1 MLIVKV
7 KELEDLFEERVG
19 DSRGM
24 MLAFQGYESSLETFF
39 LKMSEKAMQRGVCIQ
54 DKLANPTAEQIAYF
68 QEQLGECTEPFEV
81 SYAYVRHQCKKWL
94 TFLSDT
100 QAHVLSCAIHETLKR
115 LQRMG
120 KNESVL
126 KNAYM
131 KFMCW
136 WYYHFRK
143 CLSSIGLRPFY
154 VLYEGS
160 LTAYEAYMLTCVAL
174 CGGRVGIVD
183 YDKTAE
189 KWKDMQEIQ
198 VYCPVVG
205 QVLQP
210 FPNREMI
217 KGWKASVIATSKVQ
231 SMFGQ
236 RPSLHPCV
244 NTWLQDVSMESIKD
258 MQRSQK
264 ADQMDSFYMRVD
276 GCADRNTYANELFQL
291 WQDKKAQGPVLVYE
305 GDVPVLQTSEVSWV
319 QRPVQLE
326 DLSIGTVIASN
337 MSDFTGALRNYCCH
351 LLWDM
356 SQQDEGQIGLKMNKT
371 VMRLGILRRYQQLI
385 KEKGALF
392 VFETEPLHA
401 WSWQVFELL
410 VRCGV
415 DVLVCNPNKVP
426 ESYTSDVLLIK
437 TEEEVCAMQTFPKE
451 RSQATLSTTAYNAER
466 DLDTMLYQDTGMYRD
481 YQYKKAEPIVVRTM
495 FEEIEQWW
503 KEPVSVRQGFETNAE
518 HVVIPVVYAKV
529 LGVKDGDKRAYQ
541 KMIDRLLRENENVYV
556 LQGHV
561 PLEQVQIGGSRSSFG
576 TSGSFGQMITSMSGL
591 GQEIR
596 DERVTRYNIAEV
608 LTNRKVDVQ
617 KVRQHEAF
625 RFGYLQDATITFMVD
640 RLDALLWSGII
651 EGVGQR
657 GQENK
662 LLEVF
667 FGLPKEVIQMI
678 QRWDFTKV
686 NPKLVYVNTSEQ
698 VMSLEDSMFVQYL
711 SMLGFD
717 VVMFIPTGYNIVDG
731 HFRKRMYTEHQL
743 GEYVYDMRVSVKRKR
758 GLFG

>member
-7 KELEDLFEERVG
+7 KEVEDLFEERIG
-19 DSRGM
+19 DGRGM
-24 MLAFQGYESSLETFF
+24 MIAFQGYEPSLEPFF

-54 DKLANPTAEQIAYF
+54 DKLANPTADQIAYF

-120 KNESVL
+120 KNESIL

-174 CGGRVGIVD
+174 CGGRVCILD
-183 YDKTAE
+183 YDKTAD

-198 VYCPVVG
+198 VYCPVTG
-205 QVLQP
+205 QVLQL

-236 RPSLHPCV
+236 RPRLHPCV
-244 NTWLQDVSMESIKD
+244 NAWLQDVSMESMKD
-258 MQRSQK
+258 MQRSQN
-264 ADQMDSFYMRVD
+264 AEQMDSLYMRVD

-337 MSDFTGALRNYCCH
+337 MSDFTGAMRNYCCH

-356 SQQDEGQIGLKMNKT
+356 SQHDEGQVGLKMNKT

-437 TEEEVCAMQTFPKE
+437 TEDEVCAMQMFPKE

-561 PLEQVQIGGSRSSFG
+561 PLEQVQAGGSRSSFG
-576 TSGSFGQMITSMSGL
+576 ASGSFGQMITSMSGL

-596 DERVTRYNIAEV
+596 DERTSRYNIAEV

-625 RFGYLQDATITFMVD
+625 RFGYLQDATIAFMVD

-667 FGLPKEVIQMI
+667 FGLPKEVVQMI

-743 GEYVYDMRVSVKRKR
+743 GEYVYDMRVNVKRKR

>member
-24 MLAFQGYESSLETFF
+24 MLAFQGYEPSLETFF
-39 LKMSEKAMQRGVCIQ
+39 LKMIEKAMQRGVCIQ

-143 CLSSIGLRPFY
+143 CLSSIGIRPFY

-244 NTWLQDVSMESIKD
+244 NAWLQDVSMESIKD

-291 WQDKKAQGPVLVYE
+291 WQDKKAQGPVLMYE

-415 DVLVCNPNKVP
+415 DVLVCNPNKVL
-426 ESYTSDVLLIK
+426 ESYTSDV
-437 TEEEVCAMQTFPKE
+437 
-451 RSQATLSTTAYNAER
+451 N
-466 DLDTMLYQDTGMYRD
+466 G
-481 YQYKKAEPIVVRTM
+481 
-495 FEEIEQWW
+495 
-503 KEPVSVRQGFETNAE
+503 TNAE
-518 HVVIPVVYAKV
+518 SFQVTDNVTEKPIWGKYLRKV
-529 LGVKDGDKRAYQ
+529 MYDESGQYSGELDSGWVGP
-541 KMIDRLLRENENVYV
+541 MTSEF
-556 LQGHV
+556 
-561 PLEQVQIGGSRSSFG
+561 FG
-576 TSGSFGQMITSMSGL
+576 TVDIIGTAVVHNRPSYEVNGPIFQSTQTGCENYHVIWEIADDDQGTNGMTHIGLTNGGYLEHEDVGKFIRVVVVARSPFSQYVTGQITSAWVEVKEVVSLNEVPMLEEPQVEDNEEPMTEPEVVPDTEMGSEDEVL
-591 GQEIR
+591 PEQPPVNELPQEEIPSEMPEVTIPEVTIPEPLPEEEIPAE
-596 DERVTRYNIAEV
+596 DGVPEDTPETMQEEPEVVPAVWTTTKPIQAIPLVEKQLPRVT
-608 LTNRKVDVQ
+608 K
-617 KVRQHEAF
+617 
-625 RFGYLQDATITFMVD
+625 
-640 RLDALLWSGII
+640 
-651 EGVGQR
+651 
-657 GQENK
+657 
-662 LLEVF
+662 
-667 FGLPKEVIQMI
+667 PK
-678 QRWDFTKV
+678 
-686 NPKLVYVNTSEQ
+686 NY
-698 VMSLEDSMFVQYL
+698 EDGGMWL
-711 SMLGFD
+711 
-717 VVMFIPTGYNIVDG
+717 
-731 HFRKRMYTEHQL
+731 
-743 GEYVYDMRVSVKRKR
+743 
-758 GLFG
+758 